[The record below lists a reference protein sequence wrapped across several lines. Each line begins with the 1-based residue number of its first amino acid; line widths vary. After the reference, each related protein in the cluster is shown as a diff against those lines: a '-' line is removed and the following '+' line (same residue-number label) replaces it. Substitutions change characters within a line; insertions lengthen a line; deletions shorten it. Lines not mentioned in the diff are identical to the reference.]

1 MSQIARNIEGLIG
14 NTPLL
19 ELSKTEKA
27 LNLKGRVLAKLEF
40 ANPGRSVKDRVA
52 LALINQAEREGLINK
67 GTTIIEPTSGNT
79 GVGLAIVAA
88 SRGYKIILTMPD
100 SMTIERRKLLSALG
114 ARLELTPAYEGMPG
128 AIRRA
133 QQLAREIGN
142 AFIPQ
147 QFANKANPEAHR
159 KTTAQEILRDT
170 EGKVDIFISGVG
182 TGGTITGVGEVLRQ
196 HNPDAQIIAVEP
208 HDSAVLSG
216 HKPGPHKLQGIGAG
230 FVPPV
235 LNTNIYDE
243 IFRVKN
249 DDAFETARV
258 LAEQEV
264 KMAETKKL
272 SLIAFSGDFDKLTAV
287 FTLATGAAAVGYE
300 VNIFFT
306 FWGLDAIKQKKGRA
320 FIGSNW
326 LTKTFGYMMGGL
338 SVAPNSRFNF
348 LGIGPK
354 IFRYLMRKNNVATLE
369 ELVEAAGAL
378 GVNMYA
384 CEMAMHILGL
394 KKSDFI
400 HEVKDVLGVATFL
413 NISEGGRTLFI

>member
-88 SRGYKIILTMPD
+88 SRGYSIILTMPD
-100 SMTIERRKLLSALG
+100 AMTIERRKLLQALG

-133 QQLAREIGN
+133 QQLAKEIGN

-159 KTTAQEILRDT
+159 QTTAQEILRDT

-258 LAEQEV
+258 LAEQEGLLV
-264 KMAETKKL
+264 GI
-272 SLIAFSGDFDKLTAV
+272 SS
-287 FTLATGAAAVGYE
+287 GAAAYAAIE
-300 VNIFFT
+300 VAKRLENKDKNIVVLLPDT
-306 FWGLDAIKQKKGRA
+306 GE
-320 FIGSNW
+320 
-326 LTKTFGYMMGGL
+326 
-338 SVAPNSRFNF
+338 
-348 LGIGPK
+348 
-354 IFRYLMRKNNVATLE
+354 RYLSTGLYEYE
-369 ELVEAAGAL
+369 EE
-378 GVNMYA
+378 
-384 CEMAMHILGL
+384 E
-394 KKSDFI
+394 
-400 HEVKDVLGVATFL
+400 
-413 NISEGGRTLFI
+413 